1 MTGPVAL
8 EKIASARKELQRLYK
23 ELHFQRRAVIMGFG
37 QPVSLM
43 RPSPVDFSRLAQI
56 EDLMLLLEAD
66 QRPAFTITPR
76 RQAPN
81 PSSKGMTLASAGPP
95 RMVPPAIHAN
105 PVGRVLLR
113 LDELALFVV
122 PRNAKL
128 SIRVSLF
135 LGVLSH
141 VQEAIGRP
149 SRHLNLAKMPE
160 DFSEEE
166 ARWLNTIVVALRQ
179 EMGGEPYREKLSDEW
194 AAAKRRY
201 EGAEAYLNEVCKKRD
216 VLLIPLELTAGYWER
231 KSASA
236 PVEKGEKPDVV
247 QWFND
252 FLTRGRGRAAFSA
265 VIGHIGRL
273 EYSESLG
280 YYARVV
286 FLLDA
291 EKVPDPQSAANAI
304 GELWVNDYSDKKAG
318 FSPFCLRHADAERLN
333 PISQISEMGRKA
345 FLDSVLLY
353 MAKQEFVFIDENI
366 KKLGQWFFKGK
377 LKSKR
382 NSVKRGSSG
391 VGKAGE
397 KTKADSVVEEEKTN
411 GDADRDDKPSGE
423 LNFTVMEGY
432 GESASENKDIP
443 PEDVISTE
451 DGNRADVVDDEPLH
465 PKIVL
470 KRKESS
476 TLKVAQSAG
485 RRSKTVNF
493 EVRKTKTYVKQM
505 PTESGGEAKDENTD
519 ETGGC
524 GTVKPTV

>member
-23 ELHFQRRAVIMGFG
+23 ELHFQRRAVIMGFD
-37 QPVSLM
+37 QPVSLI
-43 RPSPVDFSRLAQI
+43 RPSPVDFPRLAQI

-76 RQAPN
+76 RQVPN
-81 PSSKGMTLASAGPP
+81 PPGRGTTLASAEPP
-95 RMVPPAIHAN
+95 RILPPAIHAN
-105 PVGRVLLR
+105 PAGRMLLR
-113 LDELALFVV
+113 LDDLAQFVV

-135 LGVLSH
+135 LDVLSH
-141 VQEAIGRP
+141 VQGEIGSP
-149 SRHLNLAKMPE
+149 PRHLNFAKVPE
-160 DFSEEE
+160 DFSVEE
-166 ARWLNTIVVALRQ
+166 ALWLNAFVVTLRQ
-179 EMGGEPYREKLSDEW
+179 GISDNKYRKTLSEEW
-194 AAAKRRY
+194 SAVKRRY

-216 VLLIPLELTAGYWER
+216 VLLIPLELATGYWER
-231 KSASA
+231 RSSSAS
-236 PVEKGEKPDVV
+236 GEQGKKPDLV

-304 GELWVNDYSDKKAG
+304 GELWVNDYAEKKAI

-366 KKLGQWFFKGK
+366 KKLGQWFFRGR
-377 LKSKR
+377 LKSKS
-382 NSVKRGSSG
+382 NGVKGNSSG
-391 VGKAGE
+391 VDKVGE
-397 KTKADSVVEEEKTN
+397 KTKVDSVVEEEKTN
-411 GDADRDDKPSGE
+411 GDADIDDKSSGE
-423 LNFTVMEGY
+423 LNFPVMEGY
-432 GESASENKDIP
+432 GESASENKNIP

-451 DGNRADVVDDEPLH
+451 DGNRADVADDEPLH

-470 KRKESS
+470 KRKESTTLRFPPS
-476 TLKVAQSAG
+476 TVG
-485 RRSKTVNF
+485 RSKTVNVDF
-493 EVRKTKTYVKQM
+493 RKTKTYVRRM
-505 PTESGGEAKDENTD
+505 PIESGGEAKDENTD
-519 ETGGC
+519 ETGEGLS
-524 GTVKPTV
+524 